1 MESWK
6 MRRLWGRERKIIS
19 RVESHKRQG
28 KANRR
33 YARLPFLFALSFLK
47 GQAHPFRT
55 WTAVM
60 MRPDSGQILAKIP
73 SFILISCFP
82 FAPLVA
88 SPPHCNPIH
97 TGPRP
102 LIALRLLPQDAL
114 SLALS
119 IVSATPRGP
128 SSRSTTLR
136 CSIYKRSFPKRA
148 RFFQPAGDK
157 FLDLAFSFLDGTT
170 FTIALRYCS
179 RVSDRAIMRS
189 VRNEKCM
196 FSHWYY
202 RENERKVIAKF

>member
-1 MESWK
+1 
-6 MRRLWGRERKIIS
+6 
-19 RVESHKRQG
+19 
-28 KANRR
+28 
-33 YARLPFLFALSFLK
+33 
-47 GQAHPFRT
+47 
-55 WTAVM
+55 M

-102 LIALRLLPQDAL
+102 LIALRLLPRGCSL

-128 SSRSTTLR
+128 SSLSTILR
-136 CSIYKRSFPKRA
+136 CSIYKRSFSKRA

-157 FLDLAFSFLDGTT
+157 FLDLAFSLLDGTT
-170 FTIALRYCS
+170 FAIALFVLFARKRPRCNAFRKKS
-179 RVSDRAIMRS
+179 
-189 VRNEKCM
+189 EKC
-196 FSHWYY
+196 
-202 RENERKVIAKF
+202 VLI